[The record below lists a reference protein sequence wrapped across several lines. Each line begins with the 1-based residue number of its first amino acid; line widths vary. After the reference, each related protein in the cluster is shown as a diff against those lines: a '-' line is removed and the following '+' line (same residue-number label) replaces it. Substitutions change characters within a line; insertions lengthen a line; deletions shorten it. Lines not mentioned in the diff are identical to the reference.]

1 MNVCEKVWNWSH
13 LKWHIVM
20 LSKWWK
26 NKNFWVNFPFTHEI
40 HCSLVWIWQELS
52 QSFRTHQHASI
63 YTYALT
69 YDEMGSSDFIPSIA
83 LLLKCVESYSA
94 CAFFLY
100 ITETA
105 IRFNSQSLAHL
116 HNGVK
121 RFDLKQL
128 NRNCWV
134 EGFLIECVFCHIY
147 LSFSFSDY
155 SFRT

>member
-1 MNVCEKVWNWSH
+1 M
-13 LKWHIVM
+13 
-20 LSKWWK
+20 
-26 NKNFWVNFPFTHEI
+26 NFPFKHEI

-69 YDEMGSSDFIPSIA
+69 YDEMGSSDFIPSTA
-83 LLLKCVESYSA
+83 LHLKCVESYSA

-134 EGFLIECVFCHIY
+134 EGFLIECSSAIFISPSLSLMTVFGHNGFY
-147 LSFSFSDY
+147 LVLKGSVKPCNHETLKEDQTVS
-155 SFRT
+155 TV